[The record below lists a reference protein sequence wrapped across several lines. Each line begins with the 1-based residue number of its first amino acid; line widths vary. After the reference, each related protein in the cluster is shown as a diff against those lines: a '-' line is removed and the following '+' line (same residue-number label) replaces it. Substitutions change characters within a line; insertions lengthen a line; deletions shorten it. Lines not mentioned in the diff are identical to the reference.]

1 MRRLDFV
8 VGSHMYPVARSSD
21 SALTILT
28 MMILLRI
35 QILHYDDDD
44 GRSSFHRPVKGNS
57 ITKSDDDDQ
66 RFFHRPVNGTSIIN
80 YDDDDDSDEDDDR
93 NSFHKSVKWSF
104 V

>member
-28 MMILLRI
+28 MMSILRI

-44 GRSSFHRPVKGNS
+44 DDDGRSCFHRSVK
-57 ITKSDDDDQ
+57 
-66 RFFHRPVNGTSIIN
+66 GTSIIK
-80 YDDDDDSDEDDDR
+80 YDDDDDRSSFHKYVKETSVVGYDDDDR
-93 NSFHKSVKWSF
+93 VSFTDL
-104 V
+104 